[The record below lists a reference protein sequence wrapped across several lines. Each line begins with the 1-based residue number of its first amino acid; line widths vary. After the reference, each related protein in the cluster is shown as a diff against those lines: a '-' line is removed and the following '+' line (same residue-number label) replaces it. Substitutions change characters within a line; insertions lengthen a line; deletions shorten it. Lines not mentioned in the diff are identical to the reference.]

1 MIDDQ
6 PEAGHTRM
14 GKVLESRVNLSR
26 MANYNNA
33 IVITIEGNLST
44 TRPQT

>member
-1 MIDDQ
+1 MIEDQ

-14 GKVLESRVNLSR
+14 GKVLESRVNLAR
-26 MANYNNA
+26 VANYNNA